1 MRTLAAHKK
10 YRDLPIDFIAPVF
23 VGGGL
28 GFNPIPLIHL
38 QRVFKVRW
46 KRVESVSFMFHV
58 ICGILVTIL
67 PMTAYVTGVGADF
80 QRQVGFQRIA
90 VGMVLR

>member
-1 MRTLAAHKK
+1 
-10 YRDLPIDFIAPVF
+10 
-23 VGGGL
+23 
-28 GFNPIPLIHL
+28 
-38 QRVFKVRW
+38 
-46 KRVESVSFMFHV
+46 MFHV